1 MKDIVFK
8 FADNVDDWKLT
19 IIDSLQKA
27 SITYDNIMLNNMC
40 NSLNTAIL
48 RYLTK
53 VGYRPNKTQSY
64 RLGLLK
70 RLSKYGLGVKMT
82 TNNIFWKY
90 LEYFTDVEDY
100 SKCFN
105 IEILIVNV
113 EKATKDLIFVGVKT
127 NKDNLEIKQPTYSE
141 DYAKITEKLDLV
153 KVMADKCLD
162 PKVLKDTIMEII
174 NILDYLIGR
183 TD

>member
-1 MKDIVFK
+1 MRDIILKFDDTISGWKDTFIEGLEQAGIVY
-8 FADNVDDWKLT
+8 DDT
-19 IIDSLQKA
+19 
-27 SITYDNIMLNNMC
+27 MLNNMC
-40 NSLNTAIL
+40 NSLNNAII
-48 RYLTK
+48 RYLTRM
-53 VGYRPNKTQSY
+53 GYKPNKTQSY
-64 RLGLLK
+64 RLGLIK
-70 RLSKYGLGVKMT
+70 RLYKYGLGVHMA
-82 TNNIFWKY
+82 TNRIFWKY

>member
-8 FADNVDDWKLT
+8 FADNIDDWKLT

-90 LEYFTDVEDY
+90 LEYFTDIEDY

-105 IEILIVNV
+105 VEIIIENV
-113 EKATKDLIFVGVKT
+113 EIATKDLIFVGVKT
-127 NKDNLEIKQPTYSE
+127 NSGLEVKQPTHSE
-141 DYAKITEKLDLV
+141 DYAKITEKLELV
-153 KVMADKCLD
+153 KTMADKCMD
-162 PKVLKDTIMEII
+162 PRILKKTIMEIV

-183 TD
+183 VD